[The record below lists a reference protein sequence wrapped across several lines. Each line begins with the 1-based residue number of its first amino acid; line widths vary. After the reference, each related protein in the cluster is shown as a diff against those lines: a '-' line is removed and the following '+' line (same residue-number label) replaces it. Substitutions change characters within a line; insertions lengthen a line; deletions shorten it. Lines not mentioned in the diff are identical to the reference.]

1 MGFGIILASDKA
13 NCESCSRLLESSC
26 TEVGYQP
33 PTYKPEVT
41 PVGAKDC
48 DLYYKKHYGTSGSTS
63 PGVWEEN
70 SSNFAEMP
78 WVCLKM
84 VAPTGWEPPHCLAS
98 RVPRPG
104 KRLRNELEHH
114 HAMKMGKSTIFD
126 GAIFYVANCKRLP
139 EGKTC
144 KWDNPS

>member
-98 RVPRPG
+98 RVPG
-104 KRLRNELEHH
+104 LVNV
-114 HAMKMGKSTIFD
+114 
-126 GAIFYVANCKRLP
+126 YVTNWNITML
-139 EGKTC
+139 
-144 KWDNPS
+144 

>member
-1 MGFGIILASDKA
+1 MGLSENGGPYWVGTTP
-13 NCESCSRLLESSC
+13 LLSKS
-26 TEVGYQP
+26 
-33 PTYKPEVT
+33 
-41 PVGAKDC
+41 
-48 DLYYKKHYGTSGSTS
+48 GT
-63 PGVWEEN
+63 
-70 SSNFAEMP
+70 
-78 WVCLKM
+78 
-84 VAPTGWEPPHCLAS
+84 
-98 RVPRPG
+98 RPG